1 MVGKSISGGVS
12 LYLVSMVI
20 FVIIYICFLKKK
32 KLTIYRKI
40 IFITLYIYIILVIE
54 KTLMPIPVNYAQIE
68 MWREMFPSIETTDFY
83 NLIPSIDFGNNLWL
97 KNMILNIIMFIP
109 FGFLWSLYKGKQK
122 FIYILCSSLLF
133 TSIIELYQLCMAF
146 TMKTPI
152 WYFDTNDLI
161 ANMIGG
167 VIGYIVFVFV
177 SPYLFRKISKKEIYG
192 GNYEEN
198 I

>member
-12 LYLVSMVI
+12 LYLVGLVF

-32 KLTIYRKI
+32 KLTIYHKI

-54 KTLMPIPVNYAQIE
+54 KTIMPIPVNYTQIE
-68 MWREMFPSIETTDFY
+68 MWREMFPSIETSDLY
-83 NLIPSIDFGNNLWL
+83 NLIPLFDFGNSLWL
-97 KNMILNIIMFIP
+97 NNMILNIIMFIP
-109 FGFLWSLYKGKQK
+109 FGFLWPLYKGKQK
-122 FIYILCSSLLF
+122 FVYIFCSLLSF
-133 TSIIELYQLCMAF
+133 TSIIELYQLFMAF

-152 WYFDTNDLI
+152 WYFDINDLI

-167 VIGYIVFVFV
+167 VIGYLVFVLV

-198 I
+198 T